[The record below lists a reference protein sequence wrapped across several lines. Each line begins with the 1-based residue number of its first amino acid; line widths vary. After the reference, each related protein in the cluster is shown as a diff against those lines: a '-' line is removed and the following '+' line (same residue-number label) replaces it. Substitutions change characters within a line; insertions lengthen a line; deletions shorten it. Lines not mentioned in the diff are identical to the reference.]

1 MPTPFLDVQNVSKS
15 FGERTLFRNI
25 SFSIAEGQHVGLIAQ
40 NGTGKTTLLSM
51 LTGKESMD
59 SGSIIFRNDI
69 KVGYL
74 RQDPYFEE
82 GTTVTQACFTDNN
95 PTTES
100 QLKAKQILT
109 QLRIHDM
116 QQPMSQLSGGQQ
128 KRVALAQVLISNPD
142 MLILDEPTNHL
153 DVDAKA
159 ELKRALQAYK
169 GSILMVC
176 HEPDFYEGLATDV
189 WDCSQWTTRL

>member
-51 LTGKESMD
+51 LTGKESID

-153 DVDAKA
+153 DLEMVEWLESFLQRGNKTLLLVTHDRFFLDNICDTIL
-159 ELKRALQAYK
+159 ELDNQT
-169 GSILMVC
+169 I
-176 HEPDFYEGLATDV
+176 
-189 WDCSQWTTRL
+189 